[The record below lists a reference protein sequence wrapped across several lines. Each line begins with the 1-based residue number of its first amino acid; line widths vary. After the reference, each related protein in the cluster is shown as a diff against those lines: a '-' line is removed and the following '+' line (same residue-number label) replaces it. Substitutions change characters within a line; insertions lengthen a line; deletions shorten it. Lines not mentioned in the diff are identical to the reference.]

1 MRAEDPCCFPLGWN
15 TIELIIGDEGDNN
28 VVLWVYIKAMAM
40 GSMVMGSA
48 AMAVGG
54 NGLVCN
60 GCDVDGLDGD
70 GGGRWRATTAAADG
84 RRVVADNRQLLSR
97 GRTVGEVGS
106 NT

>member
-15 TIELIIGDEGDNN
+15 TFEFIIGDEGDNK
-28 VVLWVYIKAMAM
+28 VVLWAYIRAMAM
-40 GSMVMGSA
+40 GLMVMGSA

-70 GGGRWRATTAAADG
+70 GGGRRRATTAAADG
-84 RRVVADNRQLLSR
+84 RSVVADNRQLL
-97 GRTVGEVGS
+97 
-106 NT
+106 